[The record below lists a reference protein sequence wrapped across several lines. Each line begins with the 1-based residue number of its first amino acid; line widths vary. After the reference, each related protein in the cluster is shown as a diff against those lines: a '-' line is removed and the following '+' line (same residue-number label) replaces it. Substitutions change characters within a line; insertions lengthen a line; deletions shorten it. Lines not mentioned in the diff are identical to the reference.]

1 MYEIMK
7 NNSKFLKITDE
18 LKPENFLNTIKAS
31 ILVSVMRHGQINR
44 TFEEE
49 KKHVRSGAY
58 T

>member
-1 MYEIMK
+1 MK